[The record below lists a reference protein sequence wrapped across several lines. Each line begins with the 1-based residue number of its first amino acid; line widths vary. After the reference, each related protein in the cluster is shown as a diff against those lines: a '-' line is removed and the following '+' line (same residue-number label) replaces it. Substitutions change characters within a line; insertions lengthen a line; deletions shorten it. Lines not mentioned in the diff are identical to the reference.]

1 MEMVIVPIPA
11 DDQTLKRIALE
22 IAAQMPDNEADALR
36 VLDHVKTLVRS
47 FLAAGGPSSAV

>member
-1 MEMVIVPIPA
+1 MVMAPIPA

-22 IAAQMPDNEADALR
+22 IAALMPDNEGDALR